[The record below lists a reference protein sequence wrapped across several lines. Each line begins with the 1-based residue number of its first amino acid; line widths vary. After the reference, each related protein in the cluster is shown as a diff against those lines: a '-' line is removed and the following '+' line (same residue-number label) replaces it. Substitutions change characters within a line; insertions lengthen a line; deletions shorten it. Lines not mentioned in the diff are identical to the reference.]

1 MICNFDRYQNKVK
14 MADGISVSQVRTIQE
29 AFPLAVG
36 LANRGDI
43 LVLINTEV
51 EIDTTER
58 GEERLNKRIKKAE
71 KQAKRSFKSN
81 PKGYR
86 AGLDQGFVGGL
97 EWSLK
102 NIFK

>member
-1 MICNFDRYQNKVK
+1 MICNFDRYQNGVK
-14 MADGISVSQVRTIQE
+14 MADGISVSHVRNIQE

-43 LVLINTEV
+43 LVLIDIEV
-51 EIDTTER
+51 ETNVKGKD
-58 GEERLNKRIKKAE
+58 RLTKRIKKAE
-71 KQAKRSFKSN
+71 KQARRSFKSN

-86 AGLDQGFVGGL
+86 AGLDRGFVGGL

-102 NIFK
+102 NILK